1 MSPASQSFRFRESRR
16 LLREA
21 DVRLAVPGEDGEVSA
36 TTRDIATGGM
46 FVSTPEPMPVGTTVH
61 FVLQLGSD
69 DEPAEVEGEA
79 TVVWVRPEAGG
90 TDQPAGMGM
99 QFSRVEPPEEERL
112 ALLFS
117 EEQTEGDVIPAA
129 PALQAAAEAEG
140 LADRVEAPPEAVESE
155 VDEEEAAPAVEPAE
169 IVEAAPAEESAEP
182 PRDALPDIDPPLAAR
197 EGAGDDEVDATLFGE
212 LTQDGEDD
220 WMKPESRSRPW
231 LWPAVGAAVL
241 LVALVVFRGPLLR
254 LVGVGGGPAEQATP
268 AEAPSFEVST
278 PGAAA
283 EAPPQAPPE
292 GVEDPSTTSRPLVPL
307 EEEAAGGESTTDD
320 GAAGDDGATGG
331 ATPDSTESA
340 VPEPA
345 VPERPMP
352 AVAAETRAEP
362 AATPPPARAEPAA
375 TPPPARPPTALPE
388 APPASATA
396 LRSITARTAGERTV
410 IEIVGNAPFERHHVM
425 PLEAPPRLLVRLI
438 GVGRD
443 YDATAVRAPRLRGV
457 RTGVHGR
464 GATRNLHVVLDLAAA
479 DIAATVERRG
489 DRVVVNLSD

>member
-16 LLREA
+16 LLRMA
-21 DVRLAVPGEDGEVSA
+21 GVRLAVPGEDGEVSA

-46 FVSTPEPMPVGTTVH
+46 FVSTPEPLPVGTTVR

-90 TDQPAGMGM
+90 ADQPAGMGM
-99 QFSRVEPPEEERL
+99 QFSRVEPPGEERL

-129 PALQAAAEAEG
+129 PVLEAEEDEDMD
-140 LADRVEAPPEAVESE
+140 DRAEEPPEEVESE
-155 VDEEEAAPAVEPAE
+155 V
-169 IVEAAPAEESAEP
+169 P
-182 PRDALPDIDPPLAAR
+182 PGDDLPDIDPPLAAR
-197 EGAGDDEVDATLFGE
+197 EEAGDDEVEATHADLFGE

-220 WMKPESRSRPW
+220 WMRPESRSRPW

-254 LVGVGGGPAEQATP
+254 LVGVGSDPAEDAVP
-268 AEAPSFEVST
+268 VEAPSFEVSA

-283 EAPPQAPPE
+283 EAPPE
-292 GVEDPSTTSRPLVPL
+292 GAEDPSATSRLLVPL

-320 GAAGDDGATGG
+320 GAAGATGG
-331 ATPDSTESA
+331 APSDSA
-340 VPEPA
+340 EPA
-345 VPERPMP
+345 MPERPMP
-352 AVAAETRAEP
+352 TATAETRAEPVTTPPLARPEP
-362 AATPPPARAEPAA
+362 AATPPPARAPAA
-375 TPPPARPPTALPE
+375 VPE

-410 IEIVGNAPFERHHVM
+410 VEIVGNAPFERHHVM

-438 GVGRD
+438 GVGQA
-443 YDATAVRAPRLRGV
+443 YDATAVSAPRLRGV

>member
-21 DVRLAVPGEDGEVSA
+21 GVRLAVAGEEGEVSA

-61 FVLQLGSD
+61 FVLQVGSN
-69 DEPAEVEGEA
+69 DEPTEVEGEA

-90 TDQPAGMGM
+90 ADQPAGMGM
-99 QFSRVEPPEEERL
+99 QFSRVEPGGEERL

-117 EEQTEGDVIPAA
+117 EEQTAGDVIPAA
-129 PALQAAAEAEG
+129 PVLGAEEAED
-140 LADRVEAPPEAVESE
+140 LDDQAEAPPEAVESAVE
-155 VDEEEAAPAVEPAE
+155 EEEAAPAVEPAE
-169 IVEAAPAEESAEP
+169 IVEATPAEEPAESPPPEP
-182 PRDALPDIDPPLAAR
+182 PHDELPDIDPPLQAR
-197 EGAGDDEVDATLFGE
+197 EEAGDDEVEATHADLFGE

-231 LWPAVGAAVL
+231 LWPAVGAVVL
-241 LVALVVFRGPLLR
+241 LVVLVVFRGPLLR
-254 LVGVGGGPAEQATP
+254 VIGVGDDPAQEATP
-268 AEAPSFEVST
+268 AEAPSFVVSNSR
-278 PGAAA
+278 PAA
-283 EAPPQAPPE
+283 EAPPEGIEEPPAT
-292 GVEDPSTTSRPLVPL
+292 GRLPVPT
-307 EEEAAGGESTTDD
+307 EEEAANGESTADD
-320 GAAGDDGATGG
+320 GAAAAAGG
-331 ATPDSTESA
+331 ATTDST
-340 VPEPA
+340 EPA

-352 AVAAETRAEP
+352 TAAAETRTEP
-362 AATPPPARAEPAA
+362 AATAPSSRPPAAP
-375 TPPPARPPTALPE
+375 PE

-396 LRSITARTAGERTV
+396 LRSITARAVGDRTV

-443 YDATAVRAPRLRGV
+443 YDATAVRGPRLRGV